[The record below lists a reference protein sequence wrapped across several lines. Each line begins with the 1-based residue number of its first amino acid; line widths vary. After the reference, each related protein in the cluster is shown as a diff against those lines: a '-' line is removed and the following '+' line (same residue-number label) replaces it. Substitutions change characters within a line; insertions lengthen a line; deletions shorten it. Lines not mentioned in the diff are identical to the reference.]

1 VHEAGTYR
9 ILNGEILLLIAL
21 AVGGIGVFLFTRSM
35 AAREQRMEAR
45 IAAIW
50 YKEGQRQLDSGEVDS
65 AVDSFRKATTNAPG
79 NRSYTLALANALA
92 RDNHDAEAQQ
102 ILLRLRESDP
112 ENAEF
117 NLYLAR
123 LVAKR
128 GEIPDA
134 VRYYQNA
141 LYGRWTGSQV
151 DEWKRQVRTELIAY
165 LLAHHEHN
173 MALSELLM
181 LESDLPESAA
191 AHGQVAQLF
200 LQAGDV
206 HHALKHYLVAAQL
219 DPTDVRALRGAGEA
233 AFELG
238 DYAKA
243 NQYLEAA
250 LELDPNSETT
260 RKLLSVTGMVLTY
273 DPLAPHLT
281 KEERQRRLLLNFGQ
295 SQQRLES
302 CLSQMSNN
310 QRNAELRSLKDEAL
324 AMEPKLHSRQLP
336 DSELARSAVE
346 LIYQIEKAASVAC
359 GEPEGLDQALLLI
372 GVKHGGGQ

>member
-1 VHEAGTYR
+1 
-9 ILNGEILLLIAL
+9 
-21 AVGGIGVFLFTRSM
+21 
-35 AAREQRMEAR
+35 MEAR

-50 YKEGQRQLDSGEVDS
+50 YKEGERQLDSGEVKR

-79 NRSYTLALANALA
+79 NRTYTLALANALA
-92 RDNHDAEAQQ
+92 RDNHDAEAQL

-112 ENAEF
+112 ENAQF

-128 GEIPDA
+128 GEISDT

-141 LYGRWTGSQV
+141 LYGRWTGGQV
-151 DEWKRQVRTELIAY
+151 DEGKRQIRTELIAF

-173 MALSELLM
+173 MALSELLI

-191 AHGQVAQLF
+191 AHEQVAQLF
-200 LQAGDV
+200 LQAGDL
-206 HHALKHYLVAAQL
+206 HYALKNYALAAQF
-219 DPTDVRALRGAGEA
+219 DPTDVSALAGAGEA
-233 AFELG
+233 AFRLG

-243 NQYLEAA
+243 YQCLEAA
-250 LELDPNSETT
+250 LGLDPNSETT
-260 RKLLSVTGMVLTY
+260 RKLLSVTEMVLAG

-302 CLSQMSNN
+302 CLSQISDDE
-310 QRNAELRSLKDEAL
+310 RNAALRSLKDQAL
-324 AMEPKLHSRQLP
+324 TMETKLHSRHLS